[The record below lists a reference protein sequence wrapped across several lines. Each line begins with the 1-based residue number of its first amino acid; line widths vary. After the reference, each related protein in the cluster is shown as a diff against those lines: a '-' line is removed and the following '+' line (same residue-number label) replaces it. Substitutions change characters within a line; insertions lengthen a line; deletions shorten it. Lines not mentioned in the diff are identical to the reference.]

1 MPSLQKLHVT
11 KTSHLPN
18 NFYYFFLSF
27 TRDLPPGPGAGAYY
41 EREAPHQCQPFPK
54 RGHRK
59 TTLTRQSRPE
69 EALTQ
74 GHGEESKQ
82 HEGEDELRQQGQC
95 EGFPEEELVRFV
107 HHRCRGSG

>member
-1 MPSLQKLHVT
+1 MTMT
-11 KTSHLPN
+11 KTSHLTN

-59 TTLTRQSRPE
+59 TTPTRQSRPK

-74 GHGEESKQ
+74 GHGEESEQ
-82 HEGEDELRQQGQC
+82 HEGEDELHQQGQC
-95 EGFPEEELVRFV
+95 EGFPEEELVCFV